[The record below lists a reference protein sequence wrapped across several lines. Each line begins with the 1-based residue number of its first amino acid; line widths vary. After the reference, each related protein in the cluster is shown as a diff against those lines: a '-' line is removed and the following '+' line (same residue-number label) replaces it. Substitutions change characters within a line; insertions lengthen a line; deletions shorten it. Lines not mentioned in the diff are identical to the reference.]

1 MPFKLGRPPF
11 KLTSSPF
18 KLESRRLSSDPR
30 PSELSLSG
38 GAGYAQVGIL
48 LQTSLK
54 IVIFFTTELIRPPPM
69 LDTLELI
76 RPELSLSGHM
86 AELIRPLPELI
97 RPNN

>member
-1 MPFKLGRPPF
+1 MSALYR
-11 KLTSSPF
+11 
-18 KLESRRLSSDPR
+18 EHPR

-48 LQTSLK
+48 LQTSFK

-97 RPNN
+97 RPND